1 MKRLAI
7 SLISKLLTVWSC
19 RNETAY
25 LAPKPSNLESYA
37 DALYNVNIDSF
48 RITGGVIPIHQ
59 KGKTLLKKSLGY
71 ASLALAVTMPENAH
85 FEIGSGA
92 KPFTSAAILKLDGWL
107 YHNQHQRW
115 TH

>member
-7 SLISKLLTVWSC
+7 SLISKLPTAWSC

-25 LAPKPSNLESYA
+25 LAPKLYNLESYA
-37 DALYNVNIDSF
+37 DSLYNVSIDSF
-48 RITGGVIPIHQ
+48 RIAGGMIPIHQ
-59 KGKTLLKKSLGY
+59 KGKTLLKKSFGY
-71 ASLALAVTMPENAH
+71 ASLALAVTMPENVH

-92 KPFTSAAILKLDGWL
+92 KQFIAAAILKLDGWL
-107 YHNQHQRW
+107 YYNQHQRW